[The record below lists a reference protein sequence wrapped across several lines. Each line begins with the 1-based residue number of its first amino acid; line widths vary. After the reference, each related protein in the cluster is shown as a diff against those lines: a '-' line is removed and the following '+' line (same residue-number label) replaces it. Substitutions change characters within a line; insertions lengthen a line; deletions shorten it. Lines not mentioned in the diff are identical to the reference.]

1 MSNSHSRIA
10 YAFEQSPGTVSPE
23 PPQQDRVQVE
33 EIRTRGGL
41 HITLAAVVDGDGHR
55 KADEAAE
62 MVIEQLFSGISR
74 SVDRHLNAV
83 LRDQLQ
89 EGAQSLFKANKS
101 GEGIGE
107 VGVTVVAI
115 HRGRLFFAHSGHTM
129 AVLVREGETT
139 QLTRPGERLL
149 GNSEAPKIQ
158 TGDPSGIAVQA
169 GDRVVLG
176 SDGLTRISPEDGHP
190 FVGMDKI
197 AAYVEGSAPIDAVRH
212 LISLALGRDVDDNVT
227 VAVIQIRGERVS
239 IRPLVILIS
248 LAVILALGALVVSRL
263 RPGRTQPTV
272 DYGYAVLVQGSVS
285 LMNEEGTRIEEGVGF
300 LGTIPAGMRIVS
312 HESSRLALES
322 TYEGLNNLSGMS
334 LYLERDTQI
343 QLTSIDP
350 HGDPSN
356 ANEDPK
362 ETVTVVNLLSGRFMV
377 VRDEGD
383 RELHITW
390 NGITAMLMG
399 EAAGALGVWDSGE
412 SLVMDCLQGQC
423 RPLVVNGVSTIL
435 AGGQRAILTAGLEP
449 MVEEIPIASFQEWN
463 VLCGGCLIEQ

>member
-139 QLTRPGERLL
+139 QLTRP
-149 GNSEAPKIQ
+149 
-158 TGDPSGIAVQA
+158 
-169 GDRVVLG
+169 
-176 SDGLTRISPEDGHP
+176 
-190 FVGMDKI
+190 
-197 AAYVEGSAPIDAVRH
+197 
-212 LISLALGRDVDDNVT
+212 
-227 VAVIQIRGERVS
+227 
-239 IRPLVILIS
+239 
-248 LAVILALGALVVSRL
+248 
-263 RPGRTQPTV
+263 
-272 DYGYAVLVQGSVS
+272 
-285 LMNEEGTRIEEGVGF
+285 
-300 LGTIPAGMRIVS
+300 
-312 HESSRLALES
+312 
-322 TYEGLNNLSGMS
+322 
-334 LYLERDTQI
+334 
-343 QLTSIDP
+343 
-350 HGDPSN
+350 
-356 ANEDPK
+356 
-362 ETVTVVNLLSGRFMV
+362 
-377 VRDEGD
+377 
-383 RELHITW
+383 
-390 NGITAMLMG
+390 
-399 EAAGALGVWDSGE
+399 
-412 SLVMDCLQGQC
+412 
-423 RPLVVNGVSTIL
+423 
-435 AGGQRAILTAGLEP
+435 
-449 MVEEIPIASFQEWN
+449 
-463 VLCGGCLIEQ
+463 